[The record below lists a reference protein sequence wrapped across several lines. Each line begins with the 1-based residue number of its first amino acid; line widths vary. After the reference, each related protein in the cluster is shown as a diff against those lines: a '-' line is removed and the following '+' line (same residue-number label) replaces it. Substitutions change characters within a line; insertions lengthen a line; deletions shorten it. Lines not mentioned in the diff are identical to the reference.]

1 MKLHHKVRRWLMAD
15 IMDLVIDLG
24 TKVDALASA
33 ITAVK
38 TDVDALK
45 VPIAPVDLT
54 PVLAAIADVKAQLE
68 PTPPAA

>member
-1 MKLHHKVRRWLMAD
+1 MAD